1 MKFVHICISIPYVDN
16 WGYQENLLP
25 DYLQKL
31 GEENHV
37 ITSVESLPAYI
48 KEDLRREISAKGD
61 RYDIGDIKVHKIRC
75 KGVTSSTFIPY
86 GLKKKL
92 EEIKP
97 DVIFHHNVSIT
108 TLPIVTK
115 YAKKHKCK
123 LFVDNHADE
132 INMSKSKLWVYLN
145 YKLLSRIACRIRRN
159 CVTRFYGVTHS
170 RCEFINKYFGV
181 PKKYIELLPIGADT
195 DLADTL
201 DKKDALRQKYGFTE
215 TDRIIVS
222 GGKMGIHKG
231 TVDLINAIGEM
242 RNERFGLKLILF
254 GKFEDEETQRLAE
267 SKDYVY
273 LYGWCDRI
281 KTLELLK
288 LADVAC
294 WPIHHTTLIED
305 AIAVET
311 PLVIRKTGTTKHLIK
326 ENGLWL
332 ESGEKEELKTNFN
345 LILGNIGKERDTYTR
360 SCKEM
365 ADILSYKNIA
375 ARVIETAK

>member
-1 MKFVHICISIPYVDN
+1 MKIVHICISIPYVDN

-25 DYLQKL
+25 DYLQKS
-31 GEENHV
+31 GEENHI

-48 KEDLRREISAKGD
+48 NSNLRNEISAKGNE
-61 RYDIGDIKVHKIRC
+61 YNIGEIKVHKIKC

-92 EEIKP
+92 EEIRP

-132 INMSKSKLWVYLN
+132 INMSKNKLWVYFN
-145 YKLLSRIACRIRRN
+145 YKVLSRIACRIRRDS
-159 CVTRFYGVTHS
+159 VTKFYGVTHS

-181 PKKYIELLPIGADT
+181 PEKYIDLLPIGADT
-195 DLADTL
+195 DLADRLESNETL
-201 DKKDALRQKYGFTE
+201 RKKYGFAQ
-215 TDRIIVS
+215 DDKIVIT
-222 GGKMGIHKG
+222 GGKMGVHKG
-231 TVDLINAIGEM
+231 TIDLVNAIEEC
-242 RNERFGLKLILF
+242 NINNVKLILF
-254 GKFEDEETQRLAE
+254 GKFEDEETEALAR
-267 SKDYVY
+267 SKDFVTI
-273 LYGWCDRI
+273 YGWCDRN

-288 LADVAC
+288 LANVAC

-311 PLVIRKTGTTKHLIK
+311 PLVIRMTGTTRHLIK
-326 ENGLWL
+326 ENGAWL
-332 ESGEKEELKTNFN
+332 KDGNKEELKLELKTVLDKIDNDN
-345 LILGNIGKERDTYTR
+345 EVYLQ

-365 ADILSYKNIA
+365 KLSLSYRNIA
-375 ARVIETAK
+375 KRVVEAAK